1 MNKKLL
7 KGILYALGALAIVYI
22 VINTDWKEVL
32 VHISSI
38 SPKVI
43 VLLLLLQC
51 ITILLLSLQWRS
63 VALRVKKEVAF
74 LDILMMN
81 AKGSLVDAITPGV
94 KAGGEVVRI
103 YELKKRLELDT
114 GNATIIVGLQKTLSL
129 FSFLLLTLLSLIW
142 FIFTMSS
149 RYGHYL
155 YIFSTAIALFSLF
168 LVVLILFALKP
179 KAIIKLLNKLFA
191 NTRFLGK
198 IEESLENYNEIMKGL
213 LRDKEK
219 FYLQILLAVFIWAFY
234 AFKLSVVMK
243 GFSIE
248 MDYISIGAITF
259 LSYIVGMIPILPG
272 SIGSFEGSMLV
283 LLGIR
288 GIPMEV
294 GLSIAFVFRFATFW
308 FEFIISFIVLL
319 INNIILFVRKGE
331 KNVGIKM

>member
-1 MNKKLL
+1 MKKKLL
-7 KGILYALGALAIVYI
+7 KGILYALGPLAIVYI
-22 VINTDWKEVL
+22 IINTDWKEVL

-81 AKGSLVDAITPGV
+81 AKGSVVDAITPGV
-94 KAGGEVVRI
+94 KTGGEVARI
-103 YELKKRLELDT
+103 YELRKRLEIDF

-129 FSFLLLTLLSLIW
+129 FSFLLLTLCSLIW
-142 FIFTMSS
+142 FMLTMKSIY
-149 RYGHYL
+149 RHYL
-155 YIFSTAIALFSLF
+155 YVFSTAIALFSLF
-168 LVVLILFALKP
+168 LVILIFFALKP
-179 KAIIKLLNKLFA
+179 KGMIALLNRLLG
-191 NTRFLGK
+191 NTKFMAK
-198 IEESLENYNEIMKGL
+198 IEEALKNYNNIMRSL
-213 LRDKEK
+213 LKDKKE
-219 FYLQILLAVFIWAFY
+219 FYLQMLLALFIWGFY

-243 GFSIE
+243 GLSIE
-248 MDYISIGAITF
+248 MDYISVAAITF
-259 LSYIVGMIPILPG
+259 LSYIIGMIPILPG

-294 GLSIAFVFRFATFW
+294 ALSLAFIFRFVTFW
-308 FEFIISFIVLL
+308 FEFVISFIILL
-319 INNIILFVRKGE
+319 LNNIIVFMRKGE